1 MFSGHEH
8 LYERLKPQH
17 GVRYFVSGGGGR
29 DLYHFRAGDYDEVGF
44 SEHHFMIL
52 EIAGDR
58 LFFEAITQE
67 QKLQDCGVLY
77 RTPDAASKPPRRYDA
92 EVARRVRRR
101 PRPDAPNNAA
111 IV

>member
-1 MFSGHEH
+1 VDVVFSGHEH
-8 LYERLKPQH
+8 LYERVKPQH

-29 DLYHFRAGDYDEVGF
+29 NLYRFRQSDFDEIGF

-67 QKLQDCGVLY
+67 QKLRDC
-77 RTPDAASKPPRRYDA
+77 
-92 EVARRVRRR
+92 
-101 PRPDAPNNAA
+101 
-111 IV
+111 